1 MPAAFTLAQRAFA
14 KAESLALTDA
24 LLRDFLAGA
33 LAADLAADFFPFAFA
48 QRALWA
54 AAILARAAALILNF
68 FFGAAGAE
76 FEEEPRMETSS
87 FSNTP
92 ILSLRSAAR
101 FNCVEVSNS
110 RLLMMG
116 LV

>member
-33 LAADLAADFFPFAFA
+33 LTADLAADFFPFAFA

-87 FSNTP
+87 FSNAP

-101 FNCVEVSNS
+101 FNCVEVSNN

>member
-1 MPAAFTLAQRAFA
+1 MPAAITLAQRAFA

-33 LAADLAADFFPFAFA
+33 LTADLAADFFPFAFA

-68 FFGAAGAE
+68 FFGVAGAE

-87 FSNTP
+87 FSNAP

-101 FNCVEVSNS
+101 FNCVEVSNN